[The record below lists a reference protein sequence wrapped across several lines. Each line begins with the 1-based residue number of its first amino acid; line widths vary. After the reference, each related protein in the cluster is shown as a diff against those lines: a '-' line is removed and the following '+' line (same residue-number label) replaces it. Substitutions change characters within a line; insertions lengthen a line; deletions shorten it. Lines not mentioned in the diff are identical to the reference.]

1 MMMFRA
7 WLVWSIWS
15 QLSWSIMWAVF
26 IHLVL
31 ALLTSS
37 QVAVLVYH
45 VGSLHSP
52 GPAGTTHFL
61 SGSCPSHHV
70 GSLHSPGPG
79 GTTHFLSG
87 SCTILTCGQSSL
99 TWSWHHTLPLR
110 QQDQSTMWVVFINL
124 VLAPHTSVFRL
135 GTFTSLPCGQ
145 SSFTWSWH
153 PHHSLPLRQLYQSTM
168 WVVFI
173 HLVLALRGYL
183 VPYSL
188 VILLSRG
195 LTIQRDKQIHLQ
207 CEVTS

>member
-52 GPAGTTHFL
+52 GPAGTIHFL

-87 SCTILTCGQSSL
+87 SCTILTCG
-99 TWSWHHTLPLR
+99 
-110 QQDQSTMWVVFINL
+110 
-124 VLAPHTSVFRL
+124 
-135 GTFTSLPCGQ
+135 
-145 SSFTWSWH
+145 
-153 PHHSLPLRQLYQSTM
+153 
-168 WVVFI
+168 
-173 HLVLALRGYL
+173 
-183 VPYSL
+183 
-188 VILLSRG
+188 
-195 LTIQRDKQIHLQ
+195 
-207 CEVTS
+207 